1 MENVYGIKT
10 DASTEQFWE
19 HFINFYLIKSVLYV
33 CIKV

>member
-19 HFINFYLIKSVLYV
+19 HFITFYLFSVLYV